1 MTTSQSLYTAVIQ
14 DDMNMLTPGSISDYG
29 FMSVS
34 DENHP
39 RLFGA
44 YQSLAKFLGKNK
56 FIKTMH
62 ESYLNEQVH
71 ETVDE
76 LSKTIPEPFQA
87 HWINFINN
95 GGKIKPFYI

>member
-44 YQSLAKFLGKNK
+44 YQSLAKFLVQ
-56 FIKTMH
+56 
-62 ESYLNEQVH
+62 LNLLV
-71 ETVDE
+71 
-76 LSKTIPEPFQA
+76 F
-87 HWINFINN
+87 
-95 GGKIKPFYI
+95 